1 MVPGVVA
8 AQQTASPTADS
19 SAATLPE
26 IRVIGT
32 TPLPP
37 PRPVA
42 VARPAASTATPAANV
57 AAPAEPSAI
66 DRDKVPSNVQ
76 TLSAADFDPA
86 TTPSLLDALM
96 RGLPGVALSDQT
108 GNQFQLDL
116 NYRGFIASPV
126 IGTPQGI
133 AVYQNGVRINEA
145 PARLPRLDGH
155 QTSAGNSP

>member
-1 MVPGVVA
+1 
-8 AQQTASPTADS
+8 
-19 SAATLPE
+19 
-26 IRVIGT
+26 
-32 TPLPP
+32 
-37 PRPVA
+37 
-42 VARPAASTATPAANV
+42 
-57 AAPAEPSAI
+57 
-66 DRDKVPSNVQ
+66 
-76 TLSAADFDPA
+76 
-86 TTPSLLDALM
+86 
-96 RGLPGVALSDQT
+96 SDQT